1 MVNPPTGNDFISL
14 PIYIM
19 PPKKH
24 IISIAGKELH
34 IDGIKMTNNI
44 GGVSAFKLGP
54 DKVSGL
60 TFDEQFWKQCFTGDS
75 VKDGTSKS
83 TQQGFLK
90 EENGWTDDVMFSGD
104 QIKKLSSQMVDRLY
118 GVNMIF
124 MAELLRFKGYKDSS
138 NVPEELKTQ
147 FASAFPERFVYVNKD
162 SGLDTDIILGVEKSK
177 KCCNVATDIIDPHS
191 SSVKDCVI
199 RFPAINDSIVL
210 DKSVFEYLQY
220 PSETSLTS
228 KTLAE
233 KGKYESNF
241 VVDGADLMTN
251 EGFYFAGNKKKNA
264 AMKEGGAKAIEAKAI
279 EATESNPK
287 QSESKQKQSD
297 TKQSDKK
304 REAMKLCV
312 AKYSGDT
319 LQSLLH
325 RLFELNNQSDD
336 CAYTISTCDSIV
348 SLRSYALNGSF
359 IEVYTEKENKDKKK
373 VTKIYVW
380 RQDLSSPQ
388 KLMEIFL
395 KEKERIIVEYDTF
408 IKIIRDIKDHYAD
421 GKNTAN
427 NIVIMGSGTTYRLS
441 TGFYDD
447 LIVDLSTIVGLL
459 MRFGPNANP
468 DANMLGQFIREIR
481 TYKVNDFFKI
491 NGKGG
496 KNYFMT
502 MASKYTKGDLT
513 QFPEAMWVL
522 NKRPSETFFDCAR
535 TKYKDGGSNA
545 KAMKGSP
552 TKGEVMRG
560 EPTKQSSVIHD
571 SNYYIKTYFDFD
583 YYKKNPCIFIE
594 DNDDDNLIS
603 YDLHK
608 EFTKDFAY
616 VFNITSKEFL
626 KKTNQEYDTVFVEC
640 FCDVINSFAIL
651 DIDPRKK
658 HQGYYHPE
666 SIAKLC
672 NHYYRYE
679 DIRLEQEALVKAK
692 EALALEK
699 AKEVRA
705 KEALAL
711 EKAKEV
717 RAKEASALEKAK
729 EASALEKAKEASAL
743 EKAKEVR
750 AKEAS
755 ALEKAKMAEQ
765 FRQLEESM
773 PMEQYM
779 PSKVDRKMAEQRR
792 QLEETM
798 QIEEVRRV
806 RKPKTKHTSYKSRK
820 PNASQIAELILKKNP
835 DIISV
840 YNSLSLEEKRA
851 AFKSLGIGQ
860 IAIGRSK
867 KSSTEKQILK
877 ELMRRERT
885 GSFGGAKT
893 RKIRK

>member
-1 MVNPPTGNDFISL
+1 
-14 PIYIM
+14 
-19 PPKKH
+19 
-24 IISIAGKELH
+24 
-34 IDGIKMTNNI
+34 
-44 GGVSAFKLGP
+44 
-54 DKVSGL
+54 
-60 TFDEQFWKQCFTGDS
+60 
-75 VKDGTSKS
+75 
-83 TQQGFLK
+83 
-90 EENGWTDDVMFSGD
+90 
-104 QIKKLSSQMVDRLY
+104 
-118 GVNMIF
+118 
-124 MAELLRFKGYKDSS
+124 
-138 NVPEELKTQ
+138 
-147 FASAFPERFVYVNKD
+147 
-162 SGLDTDIILGVEKSK
+162 
-177 KCCNVATDIIDPHS
+177 
-191 SSVKDCVI
+191 
-199 RFPAINDSIVL
+199 
-210 DKSVFEYLQY
+210 
-220 PSETSLTS
+220 
-228 KTLAE
+228 
-233 KGKYESNF
+233 
-241 VVDGADLMTN
+241 VDGADLMPN

-264 AMKEGGAKAIEAKAI
+264 TMKEEGAKAIEAKAIEAKAIEAKAI

-513 QFPEAMWVL
+513 QFPEAIWVL

-545 KAMKGSP
+545 K
-552 TKGEVMRG
+552 VMRG

-699 AKEVRA
+699 AKE
-705 KEALAL
+705 
-711 EKAKEV
+711 
-717 RAKEASALEKAK
+717 ASALEK
-729 EASALEKAKEASAL
+729 
-743 EKAKEVR
+743 

>member
-83 TQQGFLK
+83 IQQGFLK

-241 VVDGADLMTN
+241 VVDGADLMPN

-264 AMKEGGAKAIEAKAI
+264 TMKEEGAKAIEAKAIEAKAIEAKAI

-513 QFPEAMWVL
+513 QFPEAIWVL

-545 KAMKGSP
+545 K
-552 TKGEVMRG
+552 VMRG

-699 AKEVRA
+699 AKE
-705 KEALAL
+705 
-711 EKAKEV
+711 
-717 RAKEASALEKAK
+717 ASALEK
-729 EASALEKAKEASAL
+729 
-743 EKAKEVR
+743 

>member
-241 VVDGADLMTN
+241 VVDGADLMPN

-264 AMKEGGAKAIEAKAI
+264 TMKEEGAKAIEAKAI

-513 QFPEAMWVL
+513 QFPEAIWVL

-545 KAMKGSP
+545 K
-552 TKGEVMRG
+552 VMRG

-699 AKEVRA
+699 
-705 KEALAL
+705 
-711 EKAKEV
+711 
-717 RAKEASALEKAK
+717 
-729 EASALEKAKEASAL
+729 
-743 EKAKEVR
+743 

>member
-1 MVNPPTGNDFISL
+1 
-14 PIYIM
+14 M
-19 PPKKH
+19 PPKTH
-24 IISIAGKELH
+24 RISIADKELH
-34 IDGIKMTNNI
+34 IDGIKKTNSI

-60 TFDEQFWKQCFTGDS
+60 TFDEKFWKQCFTGDS

-83 TQQGFLK
+83 IQQGFLK

-147 FASAFPERFVYVNKD
+147 FASAFPERLVYVNKD

-191 SSVKDCVI
+191 SSVKDCDI

-241 VVDGADLMTN
+241 VVDGADLMSN

-264 AMKEGGAKAIEAKAI
+264 AMKEGGAKAIEDKAI
-279 EATESNPK
+279 EATESKPK
-287 QSESKQKQSD
+287 QSESKQSESKPKQSD

-304 REAMKLCV
+304 QDDKKLEAMKLCV

-319 LQSLLH
+319 LQSMEH
-325 RLFELNNQSDD
+325 RLFELIDNRDD

-395 KEKERIIVEYDTF
+395 KEKERIILEYDTF
-408 IKIIRDIKDHYAD
+408 IKIIRDIKYHYED

-427 NIVIMGSGTTYRLS
+427 NIVIMGSGTTYRLN

-459 MRFGPNANP
+459 TRFGPPRDP

-502 MASKYTKGDLT
+502 MATKYTKGDLT
-513 QFPEAMWVL
+513 RFPEATWVL

-545 KAMKGSP
+545 K
-552 TKGEVMRG
+552 VMRG
-560 EPTKQSSVIHD
+560 ESLKQSSIMYD

-608 EFTKDFAY
+608 EFTKDFAE
-616 VFNITSKEFL
+616 VFNRTSKEFL
-626 KKTNQEYDTVFVEC
+626 KKTKQEYDTVFIEC

-651 DIDPRKK
+651 DIDPRKN

-679 DIRLEQEALVKAK
+679 DIRREKEALALALALEKAKEALALEKAK

-699 AKEVRA
+699 AKEVLALEKA

-717 RAKEASALEKAK
+717 L
-729 EASALEKAKEASAL
+729 AL

-750 AKEAS
+750 AKEVL

-773 PMEQYM
+773 PMEEYI
-779 PSKVDRKMAEQRR
+779 PSKADRKMAEQRR
-792 QLEETM
+792 KLEETM
-798 QIEEVRRV
+798 QTDEVRRV
-806 RKPKTKHTSYKSRK
+806 RKPKIKHTSYKSRK

-867 KSSTEKQILK
+867 KSTTEKQILK

-893 RKIRK
+893 RKNRK

>member
-1 MVNPPTGNDFISL
+1 
-14 PIYIM
+14 M

-83 TQQGFLK
+83 IQQGFLK

-241 VVDGADLMTN
+241 VVDGADLMPN

-264 AMKEGGAKAIEAKAI
+264 TMKEEGAKAIEAKAIEAKAIEAKAI

-513 QFPEAMWVL
+513 QFPEAIWVL

-545 KAMKGSP
+545 K
-552 TKGEVMRG
+552 VMRG

-699 AKEVRA
+699 AKE
-705 KEALAL
+705 
-711 EKAKEV
+711 
-717 RAKEASALEKAK
+717 ASALEK
-729 EASALEKAKEASAL
+729 
-743 EKAKEVR
+743 

>member
-1 MVNPPTGNDFISL
+1 
-14 PIYIM
+14 M
-19 PPKKH
+19 PPKTH
-24 IISIAGKELH
+24 RISIAGKELH
-34 IDGIKMTNNI
+34 IDGVKTRNNI
-44 GGVSAFKLGP
+44 GGEPAFKIGP
-54 DKVSGL
+54 DRVSKI
-60 TFDEQFWKQCFTGDS
+60 TFDDNFWKQCFTGDS

-83 TQQGFLK
+83 IQQGFLK

-104 QIKKLSSQMVDRLY
+104 QIKKLSSQMVDSLY
-118 GVNMIF
+118 AVNMIF

-147 FASAFPERFVYVNKD
+147 FASAFPERIVYVNKD

-177 KCCNVATDIIDPHS
+177 KSCNVATDIIDPHS
-191 SSVKDCVI
+191 SSVKDCDI
-199 RFPAINDSIVL
+199 RFPAINDTIVL

-241 VVDGADLMTN
+241 VVDGADLMLN

-279 EATESNPK
+279 EAKGS
-287 QSESKQKQSD
+287 KQSD
-297 TKQSDKK
+297 SKQSDKK
-304 REAMKLCV
+304 HDDKKTDDKKRNAMKLCV

-319 LQSLLH
+319 LQSVEH
-325 RLFELNNQSDD
+325 RLFELTDNRDD

-359 IEVYTEKENKDKKK
+359 IEVYTEKENKEKKK

-380 RQDLSSPQ
+380 RQDLSSPR
-388 KLMEIFL
+388 KLMEIFV
-395 KEKERIIVEYDTF
+395 KEKERIVKEYDTF
-408 IKIIRDIKDHYAD
+408 IKIIRDIKGHYDD

-427 NIVIMGSGTTYRLS
+427 NIVIMGSGTTYRFKPE
-441 TGFYDD
+441 FYDRVIAD
-447 LIVDLSTIVGLL
+447 LGTIVGLL
-459 MRFGPNANP
+459 TRFGPPAEADTNI
-468 DANMLGQFIREIR
+468 LGQFIREIR

-502 MASKYTKGDLT
+502 MATKYTKGDLT
-513 QFPEAMWVL
+513 RFPEATWVL

-545 KAMKGSP
+545 KA
-552 TKGEVMRG
+552 TKEGES
-560 EPTKQSSVIHD
+560 TKEGSVIND
-571 SNYYIKTYFDFD
+571 SDYYIKTYFDFD

-594 DNDDDNLIS
+594 DDDDNLIS

-616 VFNITSKEFL
+616 VFNTTSKEFL
-626 KKTNQEYDTVFVEC
+626 KKTKQEYDTVFFEC

-651 DIDPRKK
+651 DIDSEKK

-672 NHYYRYE
+672 NNYYRDE
-679 DIRLEQEALVKAK
+679 DIRREQES
-692 EALALEK
+692 LALEK
-699 AKEVRA
+699 
-705 KEALAL
+705 EA
-711 EKAKEV
+711 KAKV
-717 RAKEASALEKAK
+717 
-729 EASALEKAKEASAL
+729 
-743 EKAKEVR
+743 
-750 AKEAS
+750 
-755 ALEKAKMAEQ
+755 AEQ
-765 FRQLEESM
+765 FRQLEEH
-773 PMEQYM
+773 QR
-779 PSKVDRKMAEQRR
+779 SKG
-792 QLEETM
+792 
-798 QIEEVRRV
+798 V
-806 RKPKTKHTSYKSRK
+806 RKIRKTKTKHTSYKSGK
-820 PNASQIAELILKKNP
+820 LDASQMAQLILKTNP
-835 DIISV
+835 EIISV
-840 YNSLSLEEKRA
+840 YNSLSLQEKKA
-851 AFKSLGIGQ
+851 AFKSLGIDQ
-860 IAIGRSK
+860 IAIGKSK
-867 KSSTEKQILK
+867 NTSTEKQILK

-885 GSFGGAKT
+885 GSFGGDKT

>member
-241 VVDGADLMTN
+241 VVDGADLMPN

-264 AMKEGGAKAIEAKAI
+264 TMKEEGAKAIEAKAIEAKAIEAKAI

-513 QFPEAMWVL
+513 QFPEAIWVL

-545 KAMKGSP
+545 K
-552 TKGEVMRG
+552 VMRG

-699 AKEVRA
+699 AKE
-705 KEALAL
+705 
-711 EKAKEV
+711 
-717 RAKEASALEKAK
+717 ASALEK
-729 EASALEKAKEASAL
+729 
-743 EKAKEVR
+743 

>member
-1 MVNPPTGNDFISL
+1 
-14 PIYIM
+14 M
-19 PPKKH
+19 PPKTH
-24 IISIAGKELH
+24 RISIAGKELH
-34 IDGIKMTNNI
+34 IDGIKKTNNI

-60 TFDEQFWKQCFTGDS
+60 TFDENFWKQCFTGDS

-83 TQQGFLK
+83 IQQGFLK

-124 MAELLRFKGYKDSS
+124 MAELLRFKGYKDTN
-138 NVPEELKTQ
+138 NVPEALKTQ

-191 SSVKDCVI
+191 SSVKDCDI

-241 VVDGADLMTN
+241 VVDGADLMPN

-279 EATESNPK
+279 EAKAIEAKAIEDKAIEAKAIEAT
-287 QSESKQKQSD
+287 ESKQKQSGK
-297 TKQSDKK
+297 KQDDKK

-319 LQSLLH
+319 LQSMEH
-325 RLFELNNQSDD
+325 RLFELIDNRDD

-395 KEKERIIVEYDTF
+395 KEKERIILEYDIF
-408 IKIIRDIKDHYAD
+408 IKIIRDIKDHYED

-427 NIVIMGSGTTYRLS
+427 NIVIMGSGTTYRLN

-459 MRFGPNANP
+459 TRFGPPRDP

-502 MASKYTKGDLT
+502 MATKYTKGDLT
-513 QFPEAMWVL
+513 RFPEVTWVL

-545 KAMKGSP
+545 K
-552 TKGEVMRG
+552 VMRG
-560 EPTKQSSVIHD
+560 EPPKQSSIMYD

-583 YYKKNPCIFIE
+583 YYKNNPCIFIE
-594 DNDDDNLIS
+594 NNDDDNLIS

-626 KKTNQEYDTVFVEC
+626 KKTKQEYDTVFVEC
-640 FCDVINSFAIL
+640 FCDIINSFAIL

-679 DIRLEQEALVKAK
+679 DFRLDQEALEKAK

-699 AKEVRA
+699 AKE
-705 KEALAL
+705 ALAL
-711 EKAKEV
+711 EK
-717 RAKEASALEKAK
+717 AKEASALEKAK

-743 EKAKEVR
+743 EKAKE
-750 AKEAS
+750 AS
-755 ALEKAKMAEQ
+755 ALEKAKEAEQ

-773 PMEQYM
+773 PMEESM

-792 QLEETM
+792 KLEEIM
-798 QIEEVRRV
+798 QTDEVRRV
-806 RKPKTKHTSYKSRK
+806 RKPKIKHTSYKSRK
-820 PNASQIAELILKKNP
+820 PNASQIVELILKKNP

-840 YNSLSLEEKRA
+840 YNSLSLEEKKA

-867 KSSTEKQILK
+867 KSTTEKQILK
-877 ELMRRERT
+877 ELLRRERT

-893 RKIRK
+893 RKNRK

>member
-1 MVNPPTGNDFISL
+1 
-14 PIYIM
+14 M

-83 TQQGFLK
+83 IQQGFLK

-241 VVDGADLMTN
+241 VVDGADLMPN

-264 AMKEGGAKAIEAKAI
+264 TMKEEGAKAIEAKAI

-513 QFPEAMWVL
+513 QFPEAIWVL

-545 KAMKGSP
+545 K
-552 TKGEVMRG
+552 VMRG

-699 AKEVRA
+699 
-705 KEALAL
+705 
-711 EKAKEV
+711 
-717 RAKEASALEKAK
+717 
-729 EASALEKAKEASAL
+729 
-743 EKAKEVR
+743 

>member
-83 TQQGFLK
+83 IQQGFLK

-241 VVDGADLMTN
+241 VVDGADLMPN

-264 AMKEGGAKAIEAKAI
+264 TMKEEGAKAIEAKAI

-513 QFPEAMWVL
+513 QFPEAIWVL

-545 KAMKGSP
+545 K
-552 TKGEVMRG
+552 VMRG

-699 AKEVRA
+699 
-705 KEALAL
+705 
-711 EKAKEV
+711 
-717 RAKEASALEKAK
+717 
-729 EASALEKAKEASAL
+729 
-743 EKAKEVR
+743 